1 MHLNTF
7 FRPVRSSYTEEA
19 VDMTPLQFDTGVVE
33 GRGVKIAIC
42 KMSWR
47 DKEKIFFGVVYDSA
61 RSDAVVVALEAG
73 LRQLKHPCIVEIKT
87 CSLSP
92 EEIDAIKRDELIQE
106 ASSRHKLS
114 WSNYNPDELAC
125 QQILVAAEEHLQNF

>member
-1 MHLNTF
+1 MITL
-7 FRPVRSSYTEEA
+7 R
-19 VDMTPLQFDTGVVE
+19 FDTGVVD

-47 DKEKIFFGVVYDSA
+47 DKEKIFFGVVYDA
-61 RSDAVVVALEAG
+61 DRSDAVVVALEAG
-73 LRQLKHPCIVEIKT
+73 LRQLKHPCSVEIKT

-92 EEIDAIKRDELIQE
+92 DEIEAVKRDELIKE
-106 ASSRHKLS
+106 AGRRHKLS
-114 WSNYNPDELAC
+114 WSHYNPDELAC